1 MEVAQA
7 VHMKGG
13 PGDASYG
20 NQDVHLSQQTFRHK
34 SYELLAYPLAS
45 TECANKRNIQLY
57 STRIDFVFYMYKN

>member
-34 SYELLAYPLAS
+34 DYECPQHIRSKTNPLVVRD
-45 TECANKRNIQLY
+45 TGPRNF
-57 STRIDFVFYMYKN
+57 T

>member
-20 NQDVHLSQQTFRHK
+20 NQDVHLFQQTLRHK

-45 TECANKRNIQLY
+45 TE
-57 STRIDFVFYMYKN
+57 

>member
-1 MEVAQA
+1 MRPKTSEIEIKIIIMEVAQA

-20 NQDVHLSQQTFRHK
+20 NQDVHLFQQTLRHK

-45 TECANKRNIQLY
+45 TE
-57 STRIDFVFYMYKN
+57 